1 MPIRKSPAENP
12 ISIKKQK
19 EVRTRQ
25 WNFQKKVSSTDEK
38 PIEKFSNVI
47 GQLDQVEK
55 QNDTLVE
62 RSLRDQNAALQ
73 ERLRLRRENSINKSV
88 GRMKNN
94 NSNSRKNSEEDDQQM
109 TTPEKLKKKQDLY
122 GKPVFVTQKDDYKM
136 TANILGNEDFNQIL
150 LMDDIHSGGS
160 DKKLGHIT
168 KPPKAPPRSDE
179 KKRSEKRDE
188 DKVF

>member
-1 MPIRKSPAENP
+1 M
-12 ISIKKQK
+12 
-19 EVRTRQ
+19 
-25 WNFQKKVSSTDEK
+25 SSTDEK

-109 TTPEKLKKKQDLY
+109 TTPEKLKKK
-122 GKPVFVTQKDDYKM
+122 
-136 TANILGNEDFNQIL
+136 
-150 LMDDIHSGGS
+150 
-160 DKKLGHIT
+160 
-168 KPPKAPPRSDE
+168 
-179 KKRSEKRDE
+179 
-188 DKVF
+188 